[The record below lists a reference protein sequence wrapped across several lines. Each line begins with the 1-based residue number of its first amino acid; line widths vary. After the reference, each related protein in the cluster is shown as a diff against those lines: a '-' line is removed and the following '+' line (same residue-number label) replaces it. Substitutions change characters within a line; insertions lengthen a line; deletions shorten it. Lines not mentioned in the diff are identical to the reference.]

1 MHTTVV
7 TIEVKLSL
15 LANSLVGG
23 RIIVMKKLLL
33 LVGNEDTKE
42 CEATN
47 LGPSCPLFAYNENEG
62 KK

>member
-1 MHTTVV
+1 M
-7 TIEVKLSL
+7 
-15 LANSLVGG
+15 VGG
-23 RIIVMKKLLL
+23 RIIEMKKLFL

-42 CEATN
+42 FEATN

>member
-1 MHTTVV
+1 MAMHL
-7 TIEVKLSL
+7 LSTFL
-15 LANSLVGG
+15 VVGG

-42 CEATN
+42 FEATN

>member
-1 MHTTVV
+1 MLRAAVPSAKERSTFLV
-7 TIEVKLSL
+7 
-15 LANSLVGG
+15 VGG

-42 CEATN
+42 FEATN